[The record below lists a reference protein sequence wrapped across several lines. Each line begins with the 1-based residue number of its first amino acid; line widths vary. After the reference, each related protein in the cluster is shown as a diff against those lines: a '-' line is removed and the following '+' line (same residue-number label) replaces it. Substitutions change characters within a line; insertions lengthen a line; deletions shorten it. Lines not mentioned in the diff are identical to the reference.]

1 MKTSKELATS
11 PIVANKTFKETFPQ
25 TVAEALITSDRE
37 NQDKNTT
44 LFQKN
49 ELTNNMSKRIEL
61 TTSIEQDDGKK
72 EEKTSLI
79 ANALPK
85 ATKESNEKAGTHIK
99 SLESII
105 NSLIVKTAKDKI
117 KSATHTSVSNPVLHT
132 NGTIHSKTDKAGQD
146 INSGNVKINISS
158 IFTKSSIVSMHLIDH
173 DNLTYNSN
181 ISTDR
186 MESNRQQ
193 YEMTRKSSTTK
204 PQDTYSKTIV
214 STLTVVLTTQK
225 TNEDGSDTA
234 TNYVNVTSERNDV
247 INSTDITALKDAN
260 TLMPV
265 VLNGTSALKQSAP
278 GSNITTNVSEVSQSG
293 AVNGEHNL
301 TTNDTAHNELYNNYS
316 MHLNKSS
323 MSILN
328 EMQLH
333 KNAELLNTTEST
345 QQENV
350 ENMSAI
356 PQIVDN
362 QTAQG
367 QLSEEN
373 AGSLEIDRN
382 SSRSN
387 TSNTGQGS
395 ANPLQSSTVTNATQS
410 EIITSSEHN
419 SSLYNSS
426 DTNSNNFVL
435 NTNETNIKRGGQ
447 NSSSTTMVAS
457 DSTRAYSTTTN
468 SPGNRLAES
477 TISDS
482 YIQPPNKEASQKEMP
497 SDNKSEQKYDI
508 NVSDR
513 QASFKE
519 LGIIKETLKDDIVE
533 IVNSVNLVD
542 GESIL
547 NTKLGESILNTKLKA
562 GESHPNQHL

>member
-1 MKTSKELATS
+1 MT
-11 PIVANKTFKETFPQ
+11 ET
-25 TVAEALITSDRE
+25 LITSDRE
-37 NQDKNTT
+37 HQVKPTT
-44 LFQKN
+44 LFQEN

-61 TTSIEQDDGKK
+61 TTSFEQGDGIK
-72 EEKTSLI
+72 EKRTSLI
-79 ANALPK
+79 INTLPN

-105 NSLIVKTAKDKI
+105 NSLIVKTAKDKTI
-117 KSATHTSVSNPVLHT
+117 SARHTSVSNPVLHT

-146 INSGNVKINISS
+146 NNSDDVKVNIST
-158 IFTKSSIVSMHLIDH
+158 IFTKSSLVSMHLIDP
-173 DNLTYNSN
+173 DNLTDASN
-181 ISTDR
+181 ISTKPTTDR
-186 MESNRQQ
+186 IESNRQQ
-193 YEMTRKSSTTK
+193 YEMTTKSSITK
-204 PQDTYSKTIV
+204 PQNTYSKTTV
-214 STLTVVLTTQK
+214 STLTAVLTTQK
-225 TNEDGSDTA
+225 TNEDRSDTA
-234 TNYVNVTSERNDV
+234 SNYVNITSEQNDV
-247 INSTDITALKDAN
+247 INSTETTALKDAN

-265 VLNGTSALKQSAP
+265 VLNGTSALKQLAP
-278 GSNITTNVSEVSQSG
+278 GSNITTNVSEESQSG

-333 KNAELLNTTEST
+333 KNAELLDTTEST

-373 AGSLEIDRN
+373 AGSLVIDRYT
-382 SSRSN
+382 SRSN

-395 ANPLQSSTVTNATQS
+395 ANSLQSSIETNATHR

-435 NTNETNIKRGGQ
+435 NTNETNIPRDGQ
-447 NSSSTTMVAS
+447 NSSSTTTVAS
-457 DSTRAYSTTTN
+457 DSTIAYSTTTN
-468 SPGNRLAES
+468 SPGNVLSES
-477 TISDS
+477 TISAS
-482 YIQPPNKEASQKEMP
+482 NIQPPNKETAQEELP
-497 SDNKSEQKYDI
+497 SDDKSEQKYNI

>member
-1 MKTSKELATS
+1 MT
-11 PIVANKTFKETFPQ
+11 ET
-25 TVAEALITSDRE
+25 LITIDRE
-37 NQDKNTT
+37 HQVKPTT
-44 LFQKN
+44 IFQKN

-61 TTSIEQDDGKK
+61 TTSIEQGDRIK
-72 EEKTSLI
+72 EERTSLI
-79 ANALPK
+79 INALPN
-85 ATKESNEKAGTHIK
+85 ATKESNEKAGTQIQT
-99 SLESII
+99 LESII
-105 NSLIVKTAKDKI
+105 NSLIVKTAKDNI
-117 KSATHTSVSNPVLHT
+117 ISARHTSISIPVLHT
-132 NGTIHSKTDKAGQD
+132 NETIHSETDKAGQD
-146 INSGNVKINISS
+146 NNSADIKVNIST
-158 IFTKSSIVSMHLIDH
+158 IFTNNSLDHLIDP
-173 DNLTYNSN
+173 DNLTDASN
-181 ISTDR
+181 ISTKPTTDR

-193 YEMTRKSSTTK
+193 DEMTTKSSITK
-204 PQDTYSKTIV
+204 PQNAYSKTTL
-214 STLTVVLTTQK
+214 STLTAVLTTQK

-234 TNYVNVTSERNDV
+234 TNYVNITSEQNDV
-247 INSTDITALKDAN
+247 INFTETTALKDAN

-265 VLNGTSALKQSAP
+265 VLNGTSALKQFAS

-301 TTNDTAHNELYNNYS
+301 TTIDTAHNELYNNYS

-362 QTAQG
+362 QTAQV

-382 SSRSN
+382 TSRSN

-410 EIITSSEHN
+410 KIITSSKHN

-435 NTNETNIKRGGQ
+435 NTNGTNITRDGQ
-447 NSSSTTMVAS
+447 NSSSTTMVAL
-457 DSTRAYSTTTN
+457 DSTGAYSTTTN
-468 SPGNRLAES
+468 SPENRLAES

-482 YIQPPNKEASQKEMP
+482 YIQPPNKEASQEEMP
-497 SDNKSEQKYDI
+497 SDNKSEQKYNI

>member
-1 MKTSKELATS
+1 MTD
-11 PIVANKTFKETFPQ
+11 
-25 TVAEALITSDRE
+25 ALITSDRE
-37 NQDKNTT
+37 HQVKTNT
-44 LFQKN
+44 LVQENK
-49 ELTNNMSKRIEL
+49 LTNNMSKQIEL
-61 TTSIEQDDGKK
+61 TTSIEQDDGIK
-72 EEKTSLI
+72 EERTSLI

-85 ATKESNEKAGTHIK
+85 TTKESNEKAGTHIK

-105 NSLIVKTAKDKI
+105 NSLIVKTEKDKI
-117 KSATHTSVSNPVLHT
+117 ISATHTRVSNPVLHT
-132 NGTIHSKTDKAGQD
+132 NGTIHSETDEVGQD
-146 INSGNVKINISS
+146 NNSGDVKVNIS
-158 IFTKSSIVSMHLIDH
+158 TQSSSVSMHLNDP
-173 DNLTYNSN
+173 DNLTATSN
-181 ISTDR
+181 ISTKLNTDR

-193 YEMTRKSSTTK
+193 YEMTSKSSITK
-204 PQDTYSKTIV
+204 PQNTYSKTTV

-225 TNEDGSDTA
+225 TNENGSDTP
-234 TNYVNVTSERNDV
+234 TNYENITSERNDV
-247 INSTDITALKDAN
+247 INFTETTALRDPY
-260 TLMPV
+260 TLTPV
-265 VLNGTSALKQSAP
+265 VLNGTSALKQLAP
-278 GSNITTNVSEVSQSG
+278 GSNITTNVSEVLQSG
-293 AVNGEHNL
+293 AIKVEQNL
-301 TTNDTAHNELYNNYS
+301 TPNDTVHNEPYNNDS
-316 MHLNKSS
+316 MHVNRSS
-323 MSILN
+323 MSTLN
-328 EMQLH
+328 ETQLH
-333 KNAELLNTTEST
+333 ENTQLLNTTEST

-350 ENMSAI
+350 ENMSVI
-356 PQIVDN
+356 PQTVDN

-373 AGSLEIDRN
+373 EGSLRIERN
-382 SSRSN
+382 TRRRN

-395 ANPLQSSTVTNATQS
+395 ANTLQSSAVTNSTQS
-410 EIITSSEHN
+410 EVITSSEHN

-435 NTNETNIKRGGQ
+435 NTNETNITREGQ
-447 NSSSTTMVAS
+447 NSTSTTMLAS

-482 YIQPPNKEASQKEMP
+482 YIQPPNKEASQEELP

-513 QASFKE
+513 HASFKE

-542 GESIL
+542 GENIL

>member
-1 MKTSKELATS
+1 MT
-11 PIVANKTFKETFPQ
+11 
-25 TVAEALITSDRE
+25 EALITSDRE
-37 NQDKNTT
+37 HQVKTNT
-44 LFQKN
+44 LVQENK
-49 ELTNNMSKRIEL
+49 LTNNMSKQIEL
-61 TTSIEQDDGKK
+61 TTSIEQGDGIK
-72 EEKTSLI
+72 EERTSLI

-85 ATKESNEKAGTHIK
+85 TTKESNEKAGTHIK

-105 NSLIVKTAKDKI
+105 NSLIVKTEKDKI
-117 KSATHTSVSNPVLHT
+117 ISATHTRVSNPVLHT
-132 NGTIHSKTDKAGQD
+132 NGTIHSETDEVGQD
-146 INSGNVKINISS
+146 NNSGDVKVNIS
-158 IFTKSSIVSMHLIDH
+158 TQSSSVSMHLNDP
-173 DNLTYNSN
+173 DNLTATSN
-181 ISTDR
+181 ISTKLNTDR

-193 YEMTRKSSTTK
+193 YEMTSKSSITK
-204 PQDTYSKTIV
+204 PQNTYSKTTV

-225 TNEDGSDTA
+225 TNENGSDTP
-234 TNYVNVTSERNDV
+234 TNYENITSERNDV
-247 INSTDITALKDAN
+247 INFTETTALRDPY
-260 TLMPV
+260 TLTPV
-265 VLNGTSALKQSAP
+265 VLNGTSALKQLAP
-278 GSNITTNVSEVSQSG
+278 GSNITTNVSEVSQPG
-293 AVNGEHNL
+293 AADVEHNL
-301 TTNDTAHNELYNNYS
+301 TTNDSAHNELYNNYS

-328 EMQLH
+328 KMQLH
-333 KNAELLNTTEST
+333 KNTEPLNTTKST
-345 QQENV
+345 KQENV
-350 ENMSAI
+350 ENMTAI

-382 SSRSN
+382 SSRSD

-410 EIITSSEHN
+410 EMILSSERN

-435 NTNETNIKRGGQ
+435 NTNETNIARDGQ

-482 YIQPPNKEASQKEMP
+482 YIQPPNKETSQEEMP

-508 NVSDR
+508 DVSDR
-513 QASFKE
+513 QASFKD

>member
-1 MKTSKELATS
+1 MT
-11 PIVANKTFKETFPQ
+11 
-25 TVAEALITSDRE
+25 EALITSDRE
-37 NQDKNTT
+37 HQVKTNT
-44 LFQKN
+44 FVQENK
-49 ELTNNMSKRIEL
+49 LTNNMSKQIEL
-61 TTSIEQDDGKK
+61 TTSIEQGDGIK
-72 EEKTSLI
+72 EERTSLI

-85 ATKESNEKAGTHIK
+85 TTKESKEKAGTHIK

-105 NSLIVKTAKDKI
+105 YSLIVKTEKDKI
-117 KSATHTSVSNPVLHT
+117 ISATHTRVSNPVLHT
-132 NGTIHSKTDKAGQD
+132 NGTIHSETDEVGQD
-146 INSGNVKINISS
+146 NNSGDVKVNIS
-158 IFTKSSIVSMHLIDH
+158 KQSSSVSMHLNDP
-173 DNLTYNSN
+173 DNLTATSN
-181 ISTDR
+181 ISTKLNTDR

-193 YEMTRKSSTTK
+193 YEMTSKSSITK
-204 PQDTYSKTIV
+204 PQNTYSKTTV

-225 TNEDGSDTA
+225 NNENGSDTP
-234 TNYVNVTSERNDV
+234 TNYENITSERNDV
-247 INSTDITALKDAN
+247 INFTETTALRDPY
-260 TLMPV
+260 TLTPV
-265 VLNGTSALKQSAP
+265 VLNGTSALIQLAP
-278 GSNITTNVSEVSQSG
+278 GSNITTNVSEVLQSG
-293 AVNGEHNL
+293 AIKVEQNL
-301 TTNDTAHNELYNNYS
+301 TPNDTVHNELYNNDS
-316 MHLNKSS
+316 MHVNRSS
-323 MSILN
+323 MSTLN
-328 EMQLH
+328 ETQLH
-333 KNAELLNTTEST
+333 ENTQLLNTTEST

-350 ENMSAI
+350 ENMSVI
-356 PQIVDN
+356 PQTVDN

-373 AGSLEIDRN
+373 EGSLRIERN
-382 SSRSN
+382 TSRRN

-395 ANPLQSSTVTNATQS
+395 ANTLQSSAVTNSTQS
-410 EIITSSEHN
+410 EVITSSEHN

-435 NTNETNIKRGGQ
+435 NMNETYITRDGQ
-447 NSSSTTMVAS
+447 NSTSTTMLAS

-468 SPGNRLAES
+468 SPGDRLAES

-482 YIQPPNKEASQKEMP
+482 YIHPPNKEASQKEMP

-519 LGIIKETLKDDIVE
+519 FGIIKETLKDDIVE